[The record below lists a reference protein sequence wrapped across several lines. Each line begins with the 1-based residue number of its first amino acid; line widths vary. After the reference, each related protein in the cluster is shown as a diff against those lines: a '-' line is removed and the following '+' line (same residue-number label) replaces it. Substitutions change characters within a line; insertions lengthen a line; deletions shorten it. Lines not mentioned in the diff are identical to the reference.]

1 MHELS
6 QFFKTKMQDLN
17 DVPWQKK
24 MKTASGNS
32 KKRLHPS
39 PLTLHHQQQQE
50 EEEDCGVDQLY
61 LQEALESSVVP
72 HICNIV
78 SPIIMEAAE
87 RRVDYWKQKC
97 KEAERKL
104 QEVLR
109 QTKCATCQKENMV
122 MTTTTVLR
130 KGKSNTRVNTQAIV
144 ASAAAASVSRK
155 KKRLATVPE
164 HSAICNTTEHPEE
177 SPMNIELLPT
187 TDVSSAL
194 SKYEKV
200 VKDNNN
206 SSSVSSSP
214 QVNTPPFHHLQQRSS
229 RHFSPPK
236 SAPQPE
242 TYKYVQVVRNRA
254 ERRMLNGHTCPEC
267 DAFAKFVLQSR
278 DSQGNVIYDPKDIVQ
293 ACSRHRNLLSQGES
307 NTPEDFWELSFV
319 DSIERRRQKTSRYE
333 TTEAT
338 GENLQQSFDN

>member
-1 MHELS
+1 
-6 QFFKTKMQDLN
+6 MQDWN

-32 KKRLHPS
+32 KKRLPLS
-39 PLTLHHQQQQE
+39 PLALQQQQQG
-50 EEEDCGVDQLY
+50 EEDGGVDQLY
-61 LQEALESSVVP
+61 LQEALESIVVP
-72 HICNIV
+72 RICNIV

-87 RRVDYWKQKC
+87 RRVEYWKQKC
-97 KEAERKL
+97 MEAERKL

-109 QTKCATCQKENMV
+109 QTKCTICQKENMV
-122 MTTTTVLR
+122 RTTALR
-130 KGKSNTRVNTQAIV
+130 KGKHNTRVNTQAIV
-144 ASAAAASVSRK
+144 ASAAAASASRRR
-155 KKRLATVPE
+155 KRLATVPE
-164 HSAICNTTEHPEE
+164 HTDICHTAEHPEE

-200 VKDNNN
+200 LKVN
-206 SSSVSSSP
+206 SSSSSSGSVSSP
-214 QVNTPPFHHLQQRSS
+214 PKVRTPPFHHLQQRPS
-229 RHFSPPK
+229 RPFSPPK

-267 DAFAKFVLQSR
+267 DAFAKFVLQAR
-278 DSQGNVIYDPKDIVQ
+278 DSQGNAIYEPKDIVQ
-293 ACSRHRNLLSQGES
+293 ACSRHRNLLSQGGS

-319 DSIERRRQKTSRYE
+319 DSIERRRKKSSQYE
-333 TTEAT
+333 TTEAA
-338 GENLQQSFDN
+338 GENLQQSFNSLKK